1 MPLVK
6 EIEMEVKIKK
16 RDVNDSKF
24 FTYHKFRP
32 AKTKTNYYN
41 NNNVITAIHNSDICG
56 IMDKDVYDKCPSWM
70 FTFYNILHHSNVNPF
85 FKTSQQIKAHAM
97 CDDRDEYNED
107 IGKRVATIKCE
118 LKTEYR
124 ISREFK
130 ALSKIFIKLGLALA
144 KLSEDHAHKAE
155 SIQKKLN
162 KYYNEG
168 E

>member
-1 MPLVK
+1 MK
-6 EIEMEVKIKK
+6 VKIKK
-16 RDVNDSKF
+16 RDVKDSEF
-24 FTYHKFRP
+24 YTYSGIETAIP
-32 AKTKTNYYN
+32 VINYYN
-41 NNNVITAIHNSDICG
+41 NDGVITAIQDTDICG
-56 IMDKDVYDKCPSWM
+56 IMDQDVFNKCPRWM
-70 FTFYNILHHSNVNPF
+70 FTFYNILHHSNANPF
-85 FKTSQQIKAHAM
+85 FKTSQVIKAHAM

-118 LKTEYR
+118 LKTEDR

-130 ALSKIFIKLGLALA
+130 ALSKVFIKLGLALS